1 MTPGFDIAVLREKLA
16 GGDGPRFW
24 RSLDAVADSP
34 EFRDYLAAEFPSAA
48 RLAAA
53 PERRGFLKLMAASFA
68 LGGLTA
74 CGSGGGRAYE
84 VPYVNQP
91 ERIVPGTDLSYASS
105 ALFDGFGNGV
115 LVTTRNGRPLKIEGN
130 PDHPWSRGGTDVL
143 AQASVLGL
151 YDPFRSQAV
160 QHLGRPSSWAA
171 FRADLQARMPAWRQS
186 GGEGIALLTGPVTS
200 PSVAAQIARLRAAYP
215 ALRWYGGAGA
225 GRDGI
230 LRGCPACLRAA
241 AGDASRFRPCPHPR
255 GARRRFP
262 GPRARPGRPVL
273 ALDRG
278 PARRLRAGAPPHPPR
293 GGPDSDAD
301 QRQGGLRRPRAGR
314 PAGGPGPE
322 PPGSGRRWRG
332 PGG

>member
-1 MTPGFDIAVLREKLA
+1 MTRTPDLAALREKLA

-74 CGSGGGRAYE
+74 CGAGGGRDYE
-84 VPYVNQP
+84 VPYVRQP

-105 ALFDGFGNGV
+105 SVFDGFGNGV

-171 FRADLQARMPAWRQS
+171 FRADLQAQMPAWRENR
-186 GGEGIALLTGPVTS
+186 GEGLALLTGPVTS
-200 PSVAAQIARLRAAYP
+200 PTLAAQIARLRAAYP
-215 ALRWYGGAGA
+215 ALRWHVGAGA
-225 GRDGI
+225 ARDG
-230 LRGCPACLRAA
+230 LYE
-241 AGDASRFRPCPHPR
+241 
-255 GARRRFP
+255 GARRAYGRPLETIPDFGRARTIVSLDGDFLDLGP
-262 GPRARPGRPVL
+262 GPRRRDRPW
-273 ALDRG
+273 
-278 PARRLRAGAPPHPPR
+278 
-293 GGPDSDAD
+293 
-301 QRQGGLRRPRAGR
+301 
-314 PAGGPGPE
+314 
-322 PPGSGRRWRG
+322 RW
-332 PGG
+332 